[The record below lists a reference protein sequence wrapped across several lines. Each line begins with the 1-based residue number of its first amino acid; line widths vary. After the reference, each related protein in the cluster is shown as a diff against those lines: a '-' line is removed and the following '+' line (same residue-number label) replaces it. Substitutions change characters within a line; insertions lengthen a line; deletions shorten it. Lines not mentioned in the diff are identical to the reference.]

1 MDILLVEDH
10 ADCASTLHALLV
22 HEGHAVE
29 VANTAKDA
37 VDAARNRPFD
47 VFLLDILLPDGSGLE
62 LARTL
67 RQAYPAA
74 RLIATTALGMPE
86 DRIAIAEAGFDA
98 HLLKPYR
105 LEQLRSQL
113 AAAEMNAGDSL
124 PHQSLST
131 TQAGTN

>member
-1 MDILLVEDH
+1 MRDGHHVEL
-10 ADCASTLHALLV
+10 ARTV
-22 HEGHAVE
+22 Q
-29 VANTAKDA
+29 DA
-37 VDAARNRPFD
+37 IDLARNTSFD
-47 VFLLDILLPDGSGLE
+47 VFLLDILLPDGSGLD
-62 LARTL
+62 LARQL

-113 AAAEMNAGDSL
+113 AAAAAEMPVNA
-124 PHQSLST
+124 LSASSA
-131 TQAGTN
+131 Q